1 MSLLVSWQWSMAA
14 AVAFLATGHPALAGN
29 PSGSATVTSDYVF
42 RGISQSQADPA
53 LQAGVRVDTTSGV
66 YAALWAST
74 VHFASAPDASTEVD
88 GVLGWRGDLSETW
101 VGDINVTRFQ
111 YPATSTALSYTE
123 LIATLTWRDRS
134 WILLGYSP
142 DVFASSEAGVY
153 AQVGTNVSLGD
164 GVRIEVA
171 GGYYALDEAYGRGY
185 THAQVAAVWQ
195 PHPRVE
201 LRLTG
206 HTTDANARILFGD
219 VASPRIEAA
228 IQTSF

>member
-1 MSLLVSWQWSMAA
+1 MLFPVSWQWSIATV
-14 AVAFLATGHPALAGN
+14 VAFLAAGHPALAGN
-29 PSGSATVTSDYVF
+29 PNGSATVTSDYVF
-42 RGISQSQADPA
+42 RGISQSQGDPA

-66 YAALWAST
+66 YAAIWAST
-74 VHFASAPDASTEVD
+74 VRFASAPGASTEVD
-88 GVLGWRGDLSETW
+88 GVLGWRGDLSEAW

-142 DVFASSEAGVY
+142 DVFASGEAGIY
-153 AQVGTNVSLGD
+153 AQVGIKVSLGD
-164 GVRIEVA
+164 VRIELA
-171 GGYYALDEAYGRGY
+171 GGYYALDEVYGRGY
-185 THAQVAAVWQ
+185 AHAQVTAAWQ
-195 PHPRVE
+195 PHPKVE

-206 HTTDANARILFGD
+206 HTPDSSARTLFGD

-228 IQTSF
+228 IQASF